1 MKTAHFI
8 CIGICSMILIGAN
21 LLRIDLP
28 DFLIRIVGLVDLA
41 ALSVL
46 GYRTVKMRIN
56 QRQ

>member
-1 MKTAHFI
+1 
-8 CIGICSMILIGAN
+8 MILIGAN